1 MMTRGMWNIGLR
13 VILAVALMAAVVF
26 GCAGRWDLPFAW
38 AYVAVQGGA
47 MGAAATLLD
56 RDLLRERLRPGPGG
70 IDRGLR
76 FVVMPFFTT
85 HLVVAG
91 LDIGRYQWSGRMAI
105 GIQIAAVVGL
115 AASVTLSVWAASVN
129 RFFSPV
135 VRIQAERGHSV
146 VTSGPYQWIRHPGYA
161 ATLGSTLCSGLVLGS
176 WWSMLPLA
184 PLPLLILRRT
194 IIEDWYL
201 RERLEGYAD
210 YAERV
215 RYRLIPGVW

>member
-1 MMTRGMWNIGLR
+1 MTKGMWKIGLR
-13 VILAVALMAAVVF
+13 VTLGIALLIAVVF

-38 AYVAVQGGA
+38 GYVAVQGAA
-47 MGAAATLLD
+47 MGAAALLLD
-56 RDLLRERLRPGPGG
+56 RDLLRERVRPGPGG

-76 FVVMPFFTT
+76 FVLMPFFTA

-91 LDIGRYQWSGRMAI
+91 LDIGRYHWSGEMTT
-105 GIQIAAVVGL
+105 GIQMAALVGL
-115 AASVTLSVWAASVN
+115 TASVALSVWAASVN

-146 VTSGPYQWIRHPGYA
+146 VTSGPYRWIRHPGYT
-161 ATLGSTLCSGLVLGS
+161 ATFGSMLCGGPALDS

-184 PLPLLILRRT
+184 PLLILILRRT

-201 RERLEGYAD
+201 RERLEGYVD